1 MKNKWIQNMLRS
13 PKRTLR
19 TLLFT
24 AAFISAAGSG
34 LQGCALR
41 FAGEAEAL
49 DAAMEDASLKHI
61 YERVGES
68 VVTADLSTIT
78 GISDV
83 TDAIQ
88 GMSDALERTD
98 SDVVLEA
105 ATLVRVVDGDT
116 LVVRLATDEDE
127 KVRLIGIN
135 TPESVAP
142 EDYRVSN
149 SKEGALASTF
159 VKAMLSD
166 VTTVYLQEDTSDR
179 DRYGRLLRY
188 VWLEEPKDAYSRSEI
203 ESKMLNAMLVM
214 DGIAEAVAYEPDTMY
229 EEVFEDLER

>member
-1 MKNKWIQNMLRS
+1 MLRS

-68 VVTADLSTIT
+68 VVTADLATEE
-78 GISDV
+78 GMKQAA
-83 TDAIQ
+83 DALQ
-88 GMSDALERTD
+88 GMSDALDEDDT
-98 SDVVLEA
+98 VAFEE
-105 ATLVRVVDGDT
+105 ATLLRVVDGDT
-116 LVVRLATDEDE
+116 LVVRLATDEEE

-188 VWLEEPKDAYSRSEI
+188 VWLDEPKDAYSRSEI

>member
-34 LQGCALR
+34 LQGCAMQLSGSSR
-41 FAGEAEAL
+41 AL
-49 DAAMEDASLKHI
+49 DAAMDDTGLRTV
-61 YERVGES
+61 YESVGET
-68 VVTADLSTIT
+68 VANADLSTTT

-116 LVVRLATDEDE
+116 LVVRLATGEDE

-188 VWLEEPKDAYSRSEI
+188 VWLDEPEDVYSLEEI
-203 ESKMLNAMLVM
+203 EGKMLNAMLVM
-214 DGIAEAVAYEPDTMY
+214 DGVAEAVAYEPDTMY